1 MFANGYV
8 GTSEDAQRLRKLDK
22 QREQQRK
29 KFEELQDKKKR
40 EAAGLRQFGASKA
53 EAYEAAFKTETV
65 GLVTRKE
72 FIEKR
77 ATIQERLEE
86 DELQQRLQA
95 EAAAAEEKLR
105 RRKEKEKKRAK
116 AKLSF
121 AADEDEEQQEEA
133 SAPAAAAQEE
143 APAAA
148 EAAAEA
154 GTSGGSGDEG
164 LSTSGAAAE
173 DGPAAK
179 RPKFS
184 KLGKDP
190 GVATNFLP
198 DKDRE
203 LQEEELR
210 AQLKRE
216 WLAQQEAVK
225 NEPLEIVY
233 SYWDGS
239 GHRRKVSVRKGD
251 TIGGFLKAVREQ
263 LAPQFREL
271 RATSVDNMMYV
282 KEDLILPH
290 HFSFHELI
298 INKARGKSGPLFD
311 FGVRDDI
318 RILADANVESQ
329 DVHAGKVVERH
340 WYERNKHIFPASRWE
355 IFDPEKNYGDKYTIK
370 G

>member
-1 MFANGYV
+1 MYANGYV

-29 KFEELQDKKKR
+29 KFEELQDQKKR
-40 EAAGLRQFGASKA
+40 EAAGLRQFGSSKS

-72 FIEKR
+72 FLEKR

-86 DELQQRLQA
+86 DELRERLQA
-95 EAAAAEEKLR
+95 EAAAAEEKQR

-121 AADEDEEQQEEA
+121 AADEEEEQQEEG
-133 SAPAAAAQEE
+133 PPPTAAAQE
-143 APAAA
+143 PVPA
-148 EAAAEA
+148 EAAA
-154 GTSGGSGDEG
+154 GTSGASGDEAP
-164 LSTSGAAAE
+164 STSGAAAE

-216 WLAQQEAVK
+216 WLSQQEAVK

-239 GHRRKVSVRKGD
+239 GHRRKVAVRKGD

-271 RATSVDNMMYV
+271 RAVSVDNMMYV

-318 RILADANVESQ
+318 RIMADASVESQ

>member
-1 MFANGYV
+1 MQQSSDTKVAKATTMYANGYV

-29 KFEELQDKKKR
+29 KFEELQDQKKR
-40 EAAGLRQFGASKA
+40 EAAGLRQFGSSKS

-72 FIEKR
+72 FLEKR

-86 DELQQRLQA
+86 DELRERLQA
-95 EAAAAEEKLR
+95 EAAAAEEKQR

-121 AADEDEEQQEEA
+121 AADVSECAVIGCMVTQRRDNVMRASPAHAQGLNNSQLLLWYVPWLPLLLQEEEEQQEEG
-133 SAPAAAAQEE
+133 PPPTAAAQE
-143 APAAA
+143 PVPA
-148 EAAAEA
+148 EAAA
-154 GTSGGSGDEG
+154 GTSGASGDEAP
-164 LSTSGAAAE
+164 STSGAAAE

-210 AQLKRE
+210 AQLKR
-216 WLAQQEAVK
+216 
-225 NEPLEIVY
+225 
-233 SYWDGS
+233 
-239 GHRRKVSVRKGD
+239 VSEG
-251 TIGGFLKAVREQ
+251 LSACS
-263 LAPQFREL
+263 
-271 RATSVDNMMYV
+271 SVAFQALM
-282 KEDLILPH
+282 LL
-290 HFSFHELI
+290 L
-298 INKARGKSGPLFD
+298 ARGCK
-311 FGVRDDI
+311 
-318 RILADANVESQ
+318 
-329 DVHAGKVVERH
+329 
-340 WYERNKHIFPASRWE
+340 
-355 IFDPEKNYGDKYTIK
+355 
-370 G
+370 